1 MPEQGERAMPELPE
15 VETVRRGLEAAIL
28 GRHVRQVAVR
38 APALRWPIPPQLDR
52 ILPGLEVA
60 SVRRRGKYLLL
71 GFEPGALILHLG
83 MSGNLVFRHEPPPPG
98 RHDHL
103 DLVFDHGVARLNDPR
118 RFGAVLWHPR
128 ELGPPEGHPLLAGL
142 GIEPFSEAFDGRYL
156 HRASRGRMASV
167 KQFLLAGEV
176 VVGVGNIYAS
186 ESLHRAGIR
195 PTRAA
200 GAIGLGRYERLA
212 GAIRDTLAEAIEMGG
227 TTLRDFA
234 GPDGVGGYFQLACR
248 VYGRD
253 GLACGR
259 CGGVIRRIVQQQRA
273 SYFCPGC
280 QR

>member
-1 MPEQGERAMPELPE
+1 MPELPE
-15 VETVRRGLEAAIL
+15 VETVRRGLEGAIL
-28 GRHVRQVAVR
+28 GRTVRAVVVR
-38 APALRWPIPPQLDR
+38 APALRWPIPADLDR

-71 GFEPGALILHLG
+71 GLAPGTLIVHLG
-83 MSGNLVFRHEPPPPG
+83 MSGNLVFRREPTPPG

-103 DLVFDHGVARLNDPR
+103 DIVFDHGVARLNDPR

-128 ELGPPEGHPLLAGL
+128 ALGPVEDHPLLAGL
-142 GIEPFSEAFDGRYL
+142 GIEPFAEEFDGRHLY
-156 HRASRGRMASV
+156 RASRGRIASV
-167 KQFLLAGEV
+167 KQFLLAGEA

-200 GAIGLGRYERLA
+200 GAIGLARYERLA
-212 GAIRDTLAEAIEMGG
+212 EAIRATLGEAIEMGG
-227 TTLRDFA
+227 TTLRDFE

-259 CGGVIRRIVQQQRA
+259 CGGTIRRIVQQQRA
-273 SYFCPGC
+273 TWFCPGC

>member
-1 MPEQGERAMPELPE
+1 MPELPE
-15 VETVRRGLEAAIL
+15 VETVRRGLEAAVL
-28 GRHVRQVAVR
+28 GRRVRAVAVR
-38 APALRWPIPPQLDR
+38 APALRWPIPADLQR
-52 ILPGLEVA
+52 ILPGRELA

-71 GFEPGALILHLG
+71 GFEPGTLILHLG
-83 MSGNLVFRHEPPPPG
+83 MSGNLVFRPDAPPPG
-98 RHDHL
+98 RHDHF
-103 DLVFDHGVARLNDPR
+103 DIVFEHGVARLNDPR
-118 RFGAVLWHPR
+118 RFGAVLWH
-128 ELGPPEGHPLLAGL
+128 GPGQGPVEGHPLLAGL
-142 GIEPFSEAFDGRYL
+142 GIEPFAETFDGGYL
-156 HRASRGRMASV
+156 YRASRGRIASV
-167 KQFLLAGEV
+167 KQFLLAGSA

-200 GAIGLGRYERLA
+200 GAIGERRYARLA
-212 GAIRDTLAEAIEMGG
+212 EAIRETLAEAIELGG

-253 GLACGR
+253 GLACCR
-259 CGGVIRRIVQQQRA
+259 CGGTIRRIVQQQRA